1 MQIRRYEAN
10 SVQEAMAKIKKEL
23 GPDAIVLS
31 SKRLKGAASSRME
44 VIAARDIQEER
55 LCVDIDAC
63 REPAGNSK
71 IEPFQRVRQ
80 EIQELKTLVRQIHNE
95 KPLVREFAE
104 LKQDMGALFDVLGM
118 RHKDPGFL
126 SQVYRKLIA
135 NGVSRSRAC
144 RLIESSKTH
153 LPRQGAMDY
162 EETARHFSAMIAG
175 RFAAIPSRPGSA
187 RIKVFA
193 GPTGAGKTTTL
204 AKLAAHYAL
213 EKKSRVGVI
222 TTDTYRIAA
231 AEQLR
236 VYTDIIGV
244 PLAVASEKESFGR
257 SVQRFSDKDVI
268 LVDTPGRGRKD
279 QDALTKLKD
288 TLGSEGEMETSLL
301 LSLSSSRE
309 HLLDAAVRYEV
320 LDYRSI
326 IFTKAD
332 ECTRFGFIYDVL
344 DQVDKPVLYVTTG
357 QNVPQDIEASTP
369 DKLAEWILS

>member
-1 MQIRRYEAN
+1 MQIKRYEAN
-10 SVQEAMAKIKKEL
+10 SVQEAMARIKKEL
-23 GPDAIVLS
+23 GPDAVVLS
-31 SKRLKGAASSRME
+31 SKRLKGADASRVE
-44 VIAARDIQEER
+44 VIAARDIQEEQ

-63 REPAGNSK
+63 RKPDGNMGT
-71 IEPFQRVRQ
+71 EPFQRVQQ

-95 KPLVREFAE
+95 TPLVREFAE

-118 RHKDPGFL
+118 RHKDAAFL
-126 SQVYRKLIA
+126 SQIYCKLVA
-135 NGVSRSRAC
+135 NGVSRPRAC
-144 RLIESSKTH
+144 RLIESFKTH
-153 LPRQGAMDY
+153 LPKQDTLDY
-162 EETARHFSAMIAG
+162 EETVRHFSAMIAG
-175 RFAAIPSRPGSA
+175 RFSASPSRSGSA

-244 PLAVASEKESFGR
+244 PLAVASEKERFSR
-257 SVQRFSDKDVI
+257 SVQQFSDKDVV
-268 LVDTPGRGRKD
+268 LVDTPGRSRKD

-288 TLGSEGEMETSLL
+288 TLGSEAEMETSLL

-320 LDYRSI
+320 LDYRNI
-326 IFTKAD
+326 IFTKTD

-344 DQVDKPVLYVTTG
+344 DQVKKPVLYVTTG
-357 QNVPQDIEASTP
+357 QNVPQDIEVSTP
-369 DKLAEWILS
+369 ERLAEWILS

>member
-10 SVQEAMAKIKKEL
+10 SVQEAMARIKKEL
-23 GPDAIVLS
+23 GPDAVVLS
-31 SKRLKGAASSRME
+31 SKRLKGAGSSRVE
-44 VIAARDIQEER
+44 VVAARDIQEEQV
-55 LCVDIDAC
+55 CVDIDGC
-63 REPAGNSK
+63 RQSDVNVK
-71 IEPFQRVRQ
+71 TEPFQRFQQ
-80 EIQELKTLVRQIHNE
+80 EIQELKTLVRQIQNE

-104 LKQDMGALFDVLGM
+104 LRQDMGALFDVLGM
-118 RHKDPGFL
+118 RHKDAGFL
-126 SQVYRKLIA
+126 SQIYCKLIA

-144 RLIESSKTH
+144 RLIEASKHH
-153 LPRQGAMDY
+153 LPTEGALDY
-162 EETARHFSAMIAG
+162 ETTIRRFSAMIAG
-175 RFAAIPSRPGSA
+175 RFAASRSRAGSA

-231 AEQLR
+231 TEQLR

-244 PLAVASEKESFGR
+244 PLAVAPEKELFSR
-257 SVQRFSDKDVI
+257 SVRQFSDKDVI
-268 LVDTPGRGRKD
+268 LVDTPGRSRKD

-288 TLGSEGEMETSLL
+288 SLGSEAEMETSLL

-320 LDYRSI
+320 LDYRNI
-326 IFTKAD
+326 VFTKTD

-344 DQVDKPVLYVTTG
+344 DQAEKPVLYVTTG